1 MGGLVNTSI
10 RFKSG
15 EIINTLLYTSQ
26 LELLFASKSFYDKD
40 EKEIKKLAKTMKN
53 TTWTGKK
60 YNQVSPYHYGLVIAD
75 LMTDTII
82 DFQGY
87 CSIGK
92 QVVPY
97 HDFPELHETSEYILS
112 DYYEDSPLQQ
122 VVSMFLEGRVSNYS
136 YYDLTLNTQLIKSID
151 DSFNTI
157 DDVVSYIH
165 TLKENNVLFK
175 IIYDTRCTIHK
186 INDSDIISLLNKMR
200 EIDYPLT
207 EKDTKGFDEFAK
219 ERNNDED

>member
-1 MGGLVNTSI
+1 
-10 RFKSG
+10 
-15 EIINTLLYTSQ
+15 
-26 LELLFASKSFYDKD
+26 
-40 EKEIKKLAKTMKN
+40 
-53 TTWTGKK
+53 
-60 YNQVSPYHYGLVIAD
+60 
-75 LMTDTII
+75 MTDTII

-175 IIYDTRCTIHK
+175 IIYDTRCAIHK

-207 EKDTKGFDEFAK
+207 EKDTKGFDEFVK